1 MIHVHVN
8 TLSKTFSV
16 HQEDWP
22 CRDYE
27 HGFHDV
33 PLPVTPFQ
41 GIPQDNAFYLEDFRC
56 TVEDSAVDVIWST
69 ETVPADWPLHT
80 VTEPVRI
87 SAELSRDIVEFPA
100 PWSTIVEWFAGSV
113 IELIQRARL
122 DPLVQSSLV
131 VQWDAKKSWMELPDI
146 ASLTDVTSTTKVGR
160 VRCAMWSTLAV

>member
-1 MIHVHVN
+1 MVKSYLVNILQIKTRYPETITIYNVHVHVN
-8 TLSKTFSV
+8 TLRKTFSV

-69 ETVPADWPLHT
+69 ETVPAD
-80 VTEPVRI
+80 
-87 SAELSRDIVEFPA
+87 
-100 PWSTIVEWFAGSV
+100 
-113 IELIQRARL
+113 
-122 DPLVQSSLV
+122 
-131 VQWDAKKSWMELPDI
+131 
-146 ASLTDVTSTTKVGR
+146 
-160 VRCAMWSTLAV
+160 